1 MYLTIDANGK
11 VSVYCYGKN
20 PEGYHTGNGVV
31 PLNTWT
37 HIAAVWS
44 STNVKLFIN
53 GVLDKTIA
61 TTGAASGAFH
71 VNKDIGA
78 ENGNTSRIFQGL
90 IDDVR
95 VYGTALSD
103 EDIKELTSTR

>member
-1 MYLTIDANGK
+1 M
-11 VSVYCYGKN
+11 
-20 PEGYHTGNGVV
+20 
-31 PLNTWT
+31 
-37 HIAAVWS
+37 
-44 STNVKLFIN
+44 
-53 GVLDKTIA
+53 IA

-103 EDIKELTSTR
+103 EDIKELYSTR